1 MEDENYNFQI
11 LFFPKPLI
19 NSVPNECINPP
30 PPKKKNTFPIKIPS
44 YMNAVKEKSN
54 QVLYFKKCGSNFLQK
69 YLPCTKIEIHETIME
84 QK

>member
-30 PPKKKNTFPIKIPS
+30 PPQKKN
-44 YMNAVKEKSN
+44 
-54 QVLYFKKCGSNFLQK
+54 
-69 YLPCTKIEIHETIME
+69 LPYKNSIIHECRKGKE
-84 QK
+84 